1 MIFTFSKRLV
11 HVKLKFFL
19 KCKQDERHKYGEIV
33 FLTSRNVL
41 ATGVNCMAKED
52 IQSALWS

>member
-1 MIFTFSKRLV
+1 MIFTFSKGLV

-19 KCKQDERHKYGEIV
+19 KRKQDERHKYGEMV
-33 FLTSRNVL
+33 FLTSRNVS
-41 ATGVNCMAKED
+41 ATGVNHMAKED